1 MRKLTLVMIMLA
13 TILAL
18 PSTLL
23 AADAALSA
31 VTTRDGPATVVDLTG
46 TGFAP
51 GTDVHLVVSRNGGA
65 VSTQTLRTD
74 ENGTFNSTFTYGP
87 GRGGRYTFS
96 ASGQDASATTEVVVV
111 ESAGGGVTST
121 PPTLP
126 PTDAAP
132 AAPAPGPAT
141 GGPGVLS
148 LLLVAALVSSPGV
161 GFAILALWAR
171 RA

>member
-1 MRKLTLVMIMLA
+1 VRKLTVVMIMLA
-13 TILAL
+13 TSLAL

-23 AADAALSA
+23 AAEAALLA
-31 VTTRDGPATVVDLTG
+31 VTTRDGPVTVVDLTG
-46 TGFAP
+46 TGFAA
-51 GTDVHLVVSRNGGA
+51 GTDVHLVVSGIGGA

-74 ENGTFNSTFTYGP
+74 ENGTFSSTFTYGP

-96 ASGQDASATTEVVVV
+96 ARGQDASATTEVVVV

-121 PPTLP
+121 PATLP

-132 AAPAPGPAT
+132 ATRGLAT
-141 GGPGVLS
+141 GSPGVLS
-148 LLLVAALVSSPGV
+148 LLLVAALVSSLGV
-161 GFAILALWAR
+161 GFATVGLRAR